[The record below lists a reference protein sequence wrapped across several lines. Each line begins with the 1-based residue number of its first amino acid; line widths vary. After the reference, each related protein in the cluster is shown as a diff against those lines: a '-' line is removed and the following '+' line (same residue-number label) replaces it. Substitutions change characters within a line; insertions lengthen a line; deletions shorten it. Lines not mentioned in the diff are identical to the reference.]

1 MDKDLGLDS
10 IILELD
16 LDTVVLTIVRLRSSV
31 SKTLVGLRSL
41 S

>member
-16 LDTVVLTIVRLRSSV
+16 LDTVALTIVGLRSSV
-31 SKTLVGLRSL
+31 SKTPMGLRSL